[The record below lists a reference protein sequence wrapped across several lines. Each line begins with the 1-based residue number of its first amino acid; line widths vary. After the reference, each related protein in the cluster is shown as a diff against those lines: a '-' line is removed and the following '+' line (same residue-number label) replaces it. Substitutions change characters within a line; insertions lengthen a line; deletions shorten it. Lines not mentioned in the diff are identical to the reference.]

1 MTRGSAPARTRS
13 MAWLLGGRWSGL
25 AVLVLALVPPAAA
38 QQKQVP
44 LATQVAGLV
53 NDGLDLERDERYP
66 EAAEIYRS
74 ALRLDPVNLS
84 AMMGLERALKGAKQ
98 PREILPPLTRALAR
112 DPRNPVLRAIELR
125 TWVATGPGDS
135 VSAAAQRWIA
145 LAPESAEPYRAWT
158 QALIQDGKLD
168 DAQRVLA

>member
-1 MTRGSAPARTRS
+1 
-13 MAWLLGGRWSGL
+13 
-25 AVLVLALVPPAAA
+25 
-38 QQKQVP
+38 
-44 LATQVAGLV
+44 
-53 NDGLDLERDERYP
+53 
-66 EAAEIYRS
+66 
-74 ALRLDPVNLS
+74 
-84 AMMGLERALKGAKQ
+84 MGLERALKGAKQ

-125 TWVATGPGDS
+125 TWIATGPGDS

-168 DAQRVLA
+168 EAQRVLAQGVQRVGPAPLLPDQAQLSAARGQWLEAARQWHTAVQASDELTENATETLSQAPVTA